1 MTLGC
6 KGLNSVEGVRLI
18 SRVERSCSS
27 FQYMS
32 KRSNYPIVMFLSENA
47 RVHLMTPSLYF
58 GSYGISYSFTSCQ
71 FCREDKWSQAQ
82 PTSHRWWNNSS
93 QEHFQWISFPSKS
106 FSRVECKL
114 FNSSKSVEK
123 KDSTQTSMG
132 SIVSSKRCSSRLPN
146 I

>member
-6 KGLNSVEGVRLI
+6 KGLNNVEGVKLI

-32 KRSNYPIVMFLSENA
+32 ERSNYPIVMFLSESVQ
-47 RVHLMTPSLYF
+47 VHLITSSLYF

-71 FCREDKWSQAQ
+71 FCREDKRSQAQ

-93 QEHFQWISFPSKS
+93 QERFQWISSPSKS

-114 FNSSKSVEK
+114 FDTKKSVEK

-132 SIVSSKRCSSRLPN
+132 SIVSSKQCSSRLPN

>member
-6 KGLNSVEGVRLI
+6 KGLNSVEGVKLI
-18 SRVERSCSS
+18 SRVERFCSS

-47 RVHLMTPSLYF
+47 QVHLIIPSLYF

-93 QEHFQWISFPSKS
+93 QERFQWISSPSKS
-106 FSRVECKL
+106 CSRVECKL
-114 FNSSKSVEK
+114 FYSKKSVEK

-132 SIVSSKRCSSRLPN
+132 SIVSSKPCSSRLPN

>member
-6 KGLNSVEGVRLI
+6 KGLNSVEGVKLI
-18 SRVERSCSS
+18 SRVERFCSS

-47 RVHLMTPSLYF
+47 QVHLMTPSLYF

-93 QEHFQWISFPSKS
+93 QERFQWISSLSKS

-123 KDSTQTSMG
+123 KDSTQTSME

>member
-6 KGLNSVEGVRLI
+6 KGLNSVEGVKLI
-18 SRVERSCSS
+18 SRVERFCSS

-47 RVHLMTPSLYF
+47 QVHLMTPSLYF

-71 FCREDKWSQAQ
+71 FCREDKRSQAQ
-82 PTSHRWWNNSS
+82 PTSYRWWNNSS

-123 KDSTQTSMG
+123 KDPTQTSMG
-132 SIVSSKRCSSRLPN
+132 SIVSSERCSSRLPN